1 MENRLMA
8 DVDRPLWGAQQ
19 PSGAPPGDRP
29 GLLRPDVVPVVLVL
43 VATAALIVALKLT
56 VAGFGSIGQ
65 LTAILVTAI
74 FLVVASFGQGLVILT
89 GGIDLSIGAV
99 MGIGGMIIANLTRGD
114 DGALIYALPIALL
127 CSTGI
132 GLINGLGVAI
142 GRLPPF
148 IMTLSSSIAFFG
160 VALGMT
166 AGSSQQSVAPALQRF
181 MAGSWLG
188 VPLPILFIV
197 LFAVAAALFQNR
209 SAVGRQI
216 YALGDSPRAAALL
229 GLPVAALTVTVYAL
243 SGLCAGLAGVLLA
256 GYSSSATLDMGNPLL
271 MPTIAAVVIGGA
283 RVTGGTGLYAGTL
296 AGALFLSTLSTAITV
311 LSLSQGLRSLIEGC
325 VIFLALLLQGRLGG
339 RRRN

>member
-1 MENRLMA
+1 
-8 DVDRPLWGAQQ
+8 V
-19 PSGAPPGDRP
+19 
-29 GLLRPDVVPVVLVL
+29 
-43 VATAALIVALKLT
+43 
-56 VAGFGSIGQ
+56 
-65 LTAILVTAI
+65 
-74 FLVVASFGQGLVILT
+74 
-89 GGIDLSIGAV
+89 
-99 MGIGGMIIANLTRGD
+99 
-114 DGALIYALPIALL
+114 
-127 CSTGI
+127 
-132 GLINGLGVAI
+132 INGLGVAI

-166 AGSSQQSVAPALQRF
+166 AGSSQQSVAPTLQLF
-181 MAGSWLG
+181 MAGRWLG

-197 LFAVAAALFQNR
+197 LFAGAAALFQNR

-229 GLPVAALTVTVYAL
+229 GLPVAALTVAVYAL
-243 SGLCAGLAGVLLA
+243 SGLCAGVAGVLLA

-339 RRRN
+339 RRAN